1 MAARKKKQ
9 AKSGRG
15 RWVSF
20 GILAVLLAAVAVG
33 IALNLPVHPR
43 PVSAPVPPPQP
54 ALTQRQIALG
64 SYGVTLTDH
73 TGKTQALTIHPVAIL
88 RGGGPWKGLQ
98 ANQDQLDARIAN
110 PFMAFPDLA
119 RITTSAAAKAALERQ
134 ILQNIAPL
142 LSKAEPGWKIVGIR
156 LRPTLRSPPPADS

>member
-1 MAARKKKQ
+1 MAAHKKK
-9 AKSGRG
+9 KTTSDRR
-15 RWVSF
+15 RWVAF
-20 GILAVLLAAVAVG
+20 GAVAALLATAAVT

-43 PVSAPVPPPQP
+43 PVSAPVPPSQP
-54 ALTQRQIALG
+54 ALTQRQFALG